1 MILVITNND
10 NIVKITSKYLD
21 IKKCIVENVEDINI
35 YVDKD
40 LMSKKM
46 ELFDKIII
54 DLNSFK
60 NTNDEIIKSIARIK
74 VIYNIQIV
82 IIAIGF
88 KVGNELLSN
97 LFELGIYDFII
108 SEDKSFQDEEFRKA
122 ITGNN
127 YIDSVKFKI
136 QDKTRKVKKNRIKKG
151 IIKDNKKKLRQVSKQ
166 KILACFSFVK
176 NIIFEIIK
184 VLGYVALMF
193 LVSVGATALI
203 NSNIREILIQI
214 IRGGI

>member
-10 NIVKITSKYLD
+10 DIVKITSKYLD
-21 IKKCIVENVEDINI
+21 IKKCIVENVEDINTYI
-35 YVDKD
+35 DKD

-54 DLNSFK
+54 DINSLK
-60 NTNDEIIKSIARIK
+60 NTNEEILKSIARIK
-74 VIYNIQIV
+74 VIYDIQIV

-108 SEDKSFQDEEFRKA
+108 SEDKSFQDEEIRKA
-122 ITGNN
+122 MKGNN

-136 QDKTRKVKKNRIKKG
+136 EDKTKKVKKTKIKKR
-151 IIKDNKKKLRQVSKQ
+151 IIKDNRKKLRQVSKQ

-176 NIIFEIIK
+176 NIIVNILKII
-184 VLGYVALMF
+184 GYVALMF
-193 LVSVGATALI
+193 FVSVGATALI
-203 NSNIREILIQI
+203 NANIREILIQI

>member
-10 NIVKITSKYLD
+10 DIVKITSKYLD
-21 IKKCIVENVEDINI
+21 IKKCIVENVEDINTYI
-35 YVDKD
+35 DKD

-54 DLNSFK
+54 DINSLK
-60 NTNDEIIKSIARIK
+60 NTNEETIKSIARIK
-74 VIYNIQIV
+74 VIYDIQIV

-122 ITGNN
+122 MKGNN

-136 QDKTRKVKKNRIKKG
+136 EDKTKKVKKTKIKKR
-151 IIKDNKKKLRQVSKQ
+151 IIKDNRKKLRQVSKQ

-193 LVSVGATALI
+193 FVSVGATALI
-203 NSNIREILIQI
+203 NANIREILIQI

>member
-10 NIVKITSKYLD
+10 NIVKIISKYLD
-21 IKKCIVENVEDINI
+21 IKKCIVENVEDINTYI
-35 YVDKD
+35 DKD

-54 DLNSFK
+54 DINSLK
-60 NTNDEIIKSIARIK
+60 NTNEEIIKSIARIK
-74 VIYNIQIV
+74 VIYDVQIV

-122 ITGNN
+122 MKGNN
-127 YIDSVKFKI
+127 YIDSIKFRI
-136 QDKTRKVKKNRIKKG
+136 QDKTKKVKKFKIKKK

-166 KILACFSFVK
+166 KILACFSFIK
-176 NIIFEIIK
+176 NIIFDIIK
-184 VLGYVALMF
+184 VLGYVVLMF
-193 LVSVGATALI
+193 FVSVGATALI
-203 NSNIREILIQI
+203 NANIREILIQI

>member
-10 NIVKITSKYLD
+10 NIVKIISKYLD
-21 IKKCIVENVEDINI
+21 IKKCIVENVEDINTYI
-35 YVDKD
+35 DKD

-54 DLNSFK
+54 DINSLK
-60 NTNDEIIKSIARIK
+60 NTNEEIIKSIARIK
-74 VIYNIQIV
+74 VIYDIQIV

-88 KVGNELLSN
+88 KVGNELLFN

-127 YIDSVKFKI
+127 YIDSIKFRI
-136 QDKTRKVKKNRIKKG
+136 QDKTKKVKKFKIKKK

-166 KILACFSFVK
+166 KMLACFSFVK

-184 VLGYVALMF
+184 ILGYVALMF
-193 LVSVGATALI
+193 FVSVGATALI
-203 NSNIREILIQI
+203 NANIREILIQI

>member
-21 IKKCIVENVEDINI
+21 IKKCIVENVEDINT
-35 YVDKD
+35 YVDKE

-54 DLNSFK
+54 DINSLK
-60 NTNDEIIKSIARIK
+60 NNNEEIIKSIARIK
-74 VIYNIQIV
+74 VIYDIQIV

-108 SEDKSFQDEEFRKA
+108 SEDKAFQDEEFRKA
-122 ITGNN
+122 MKGNN

-136 QDKTRKVKKNRIKKG
+136 QDKTKKVKKNKIKKR
-151 IIKDNKKKLRQVSKQ
+151 IIKDNRKKLRQVSKQ

-176 NIIFEIIK
+176 NIIVNILKII
-184 VLGYVALMF
+184 GYVALMF
-193 LVSVGATALI
+193 FVSVGATALI
-203 NSNIREILIQI
+203 NANIREILIQI

>member
-21 IKKCIVENVEDINI
+21 IKKCIVENVEDINT
-35 YVDKD
+35 YVDRD

-54 DLNSFK
+54 DINSLK
-60 NTNDEIIKSIARIK
+60 NNNEEIIKSIARIK
-74 VIYNIQIV
+74 VIYDIQIV

-108 SEDKSFQDEEFRKA
+108 SEDKAFQDEEFRKA
-122 ITGNN
+122 MKGNN

-136 QDKTRKVKKNRIKKG
+136 QDKTKKVKKNKIKKR
-151 IIKDNKKKLRQVSKQ
+151 IIKDNRKKLRQVSKQ

-176 NIIFEIIK
+176 NIIVNILKII
-184 VLGYVALMF
+184 GYVALMF
-193 LVSVGATALI
+193 FVSVGATALI
-203 NSNIREILIQI
+203 NANIREILIQI